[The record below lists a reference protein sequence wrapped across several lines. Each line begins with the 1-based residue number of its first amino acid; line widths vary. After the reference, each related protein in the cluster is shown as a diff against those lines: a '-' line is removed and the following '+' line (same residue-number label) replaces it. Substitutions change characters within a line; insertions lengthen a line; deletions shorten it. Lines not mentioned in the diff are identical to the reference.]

1 MTDRAAPRALLVTS
15 MGASPAAVTPVLAAL
30 EASGLKVRAIDVGRV
45 GSRSDGA
52 IDRMVRAIVGEL
64 AERRLERELGS
75 YPPDVVL
82 AFDPGS
88 TTVLTL
94 ARDSASKP
102 APVLAVIDA
111 LAPESEWATTD
122 ADRFLVVDDEAAYE
136 LGEHGVD
143 GERILPVGAVCEA
156 AFAAASK
163 ESRSSLR
170 ARFKVGSDRPVVL
183 VEVAGLGYDTTS
195 QIALQ
200 LSLCDRPATYLFDA
214 GNDSEAATALR
225 RQVPTLG
232 IRAKLFGD
240 TEDAALFWR
249 CADVI
254 VSRPRPQ
261 SVART
266 LVLGARMVS
275 FLPEDKSG
283 QELAKA
289 LEERGIGV
297 AAANA
302 LLLSSALDPLV
313 QKAARTDSLV
323 GEDGAANVADIAW
336 VVGAERGAVVEER
349 RAAEREFTRERVRA
363 ATSAA
368 DAVARSTAAAGGLE
382 DLSGATVAPAADGD
396 LPDPGEIARLKAEV
410 SARLGQVSKT
420 VFEASNA
427 AEQWQKRQQKAA
439 ARGNS
444 KLAQDAERNGDAE
457 RARMHQALAEMAQL
471 ESELK
476 GLERAAAVA
485 AQAGPRRA
493 SSSSRPEP
501 EAATSAPPRSAAP
514 KKQSVD
520 DLLAQMKAGQR
531 GGTSTNAPPREKRRG
546 KGKRGNE
553 NSSVDEELAALKRKM
568 AAKKKGRK

>member
-1 MTDRAAPRALLVTS
+1 

-52 IDRMVRAIVGEL
+52 IDRVVRAIVGEL
-64 AERRLERELGS
+64 SERRLDRELGS

-102 APVLAVIDA
+102 APVLAVIDT
-111 LAPESEWATTD
+111 LTPESEWATTD
-122 ADRFLVVDDEAAYE
+122 ADRFLVVDDEAAYA
-136 LGEHGVD
+136 LGEHGVE
-143 GERILPVGAVCEA
+143 GERILTVGAVCEA
-156 AFAAASK
+156 AFAASSK

-170 ARFKVGSDRPVVL
+170 ARFKIGSDRPVVL
-183 VEVAGLGYDTTS
+183 VQVSGLGYDTTS

-214 GNDSEAATALR
+214 GDDSDAATALR

-232 IRAKLFGD
+232 MRAKLFGD

-249 CADVI
+249 CADVVI
-254 VSRPRPQ
+254 SRPSPRA
-261 SVART
+261 VART

-275 FLPEDKSG
+275 FLPEDKRG
-283 QELAKA
+283 QEIAKA
-289 LEERGIGV
+289 LEERGIGA

-313 QKAARTDSLV
+313 QKPARTDSLI
-323 GEDGAANVADIAW
+323 GQDGAANVADIAW
-336 VVGAERGAVVEER
+336 VVGSERGAVVEER
-349 RAAEREFTRERVRA
+349 RAAEREVRQERVRA

-368 DAVARSTAAAGGLE
+368 DAVARSTSAAGGLE
-382 DLSGATVAPAADGD
+382 DLSGAVGADTPSAD

-410 SARLGQVSKT
+410 SARLGQVSKA

-427 AEQWQKRQQKAA
+427 AENWQKRQQKAA
-439 ARGNS
+439 AKGNA
-444 KLAQDAERNGDAE
+444 KLARDAERNADAE

-476 GLERAAAVA
+476 GLERAATVA

-493 SSSSRPEP
+493 APSSSGVKEDGG
-501 EAATSAPPRSAAP
+501 ASAQTRAAAP
-514 KKQSVD
+514 NKPSVD
-520 DLLAQMKAGQR
+520 ELLAKMKAGQR
-531 GGTSTNAPPREKRRG
+531 GGTSTSAPPSEKRRG
-546 KGKRGNE
+546 KRKRAPE
-553 NSSVDEELAALKRKM
+553 TASVDDELAALKRKM
-568 AAKKKGRK
+568 ASKKKGRK